1 MSIRSNSL
9 FSLLKLFTVSIPD
22 REFER
27 FAGRSWIMMLIL
39 DGLHQFLQRLYFVGD
54 RVLGTPPKVEDPIV
68 VRRDA
73 KVVK

>member
-1 MSIRSNSL
+1 
-9 FSLLKLFTVSIPD
+9 
-22 REFER
+22 
-27 FAGRSWIMMLIL
+27 MMLIS
-39 DGLHQFLQRLYFVGD
+39 DGLHQFLQRLYFMGD